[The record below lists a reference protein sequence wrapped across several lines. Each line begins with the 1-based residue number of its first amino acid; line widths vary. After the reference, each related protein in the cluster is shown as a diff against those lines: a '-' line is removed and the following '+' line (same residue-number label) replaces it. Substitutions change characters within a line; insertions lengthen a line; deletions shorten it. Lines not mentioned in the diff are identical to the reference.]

1 MEMGWHC
8 SHLGGKGLIAG
19 CTFTSPQNHFNH
31 LGQSSAGV
39 GGCDRRTKLGSPA
52 ISLTAPLSP
61 RWGTA
66 AVAPRPW
73 AWKSDDDA
81 ATSADTIVIAA
92 HDRKS
97 PAPQIRKPMEKAGQR
112 SWEPSLQHA
121 EPKPPKHFAGR
132 PDSTGGNIHH
142 SCRFV

>member
-1 MEMGWHC
+1 MALFILAEKGSSLDAH
-8 SHLGGKGLIAG
+8 SRHRKIISIILGK
-19 CTFTSPQNHFNH
+19 
-31 LGQSSAGV
+31 SSAGV

-97 PAPQIRKPMEKAGQR
+97 PAPQNQKAYGKGGTAILGTKSPTCRAQ
-112 SWEPSLQHA
+112 S
-121 EPKPPKHFAGR
+121 PKAFVGR